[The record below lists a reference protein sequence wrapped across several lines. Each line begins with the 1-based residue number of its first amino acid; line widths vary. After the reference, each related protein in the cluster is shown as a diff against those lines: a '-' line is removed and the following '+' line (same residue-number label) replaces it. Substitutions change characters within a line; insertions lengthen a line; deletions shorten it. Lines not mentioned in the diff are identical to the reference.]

1 MDKDKLQ
8 KLKEMMNLLNEGL
21 TKSEFVKSFE
31 AAMKHILALEKK
43 VIEKNNKELESL
55 KESFNKFQTSKGA
68 DFDEVKLGAKN
79 FTDKLFKEQADNLN
93 FLRDKARNVKN
104 GKNGT
109 DGKDGSDGKNGK
121 DGKDGSPDTAGEL
134 ADKLEMLEGK
144 DRLDVSA
151 IKGLEEFVK
160 DITPVGRT
168 PFGGSVVHK
177 FIDDETPSG
186 TQDGSNKAFLLS
198 KAPIGL
204 KLYRGGARQRITED
218 YTLSGKTVTFLVAPV
233 VGEILLADY
242 KYF

>member
-43 VIEKNNKELESL
+43 VVEKNNKELESL

-68 DFDEVKLGAKN
+68 DFDEVKLEAKN

-93 FLRDKARNVKN
+93 FLKDKVRGLKN
-104 GKNGT
+104 GKSGT
-109 DGKDGSDGKNGK
+109 DGKDGKNGE
-121 DGKDGSPDTAGEL
+121 DGKDGNIDTAVQL
-134 ADKLEMLEGK
+134 RDKLESLLGDDELKLTIIEDLKKEIEELK
-144 DRLDVSA
+144 DR
-151 IKGLEEFVK
+151 
-160 DITPVGRT
+160 PVGRT